1 MNRIE
6 KGKSRLSSLGILCL
20 ALGVIL
26 SVIGVVLALTCK
38 ISGSLNIVKL
48 IIGIIVL
55 ILGIIGLGFG
65 VNFTWVAN
73 SLTATKGSVAED
85 NLGKGT
91 VNMNKCTNCGTEV
104 KKGEELC
111 DKCKENLKP

>member
-6 KGKSRLSSLGILCL
+6 KGKSQLSSLGILCL

-48 IIGIIVL
+48 VVGIVIL
-55 ILGIIGLGFG
+55 LLGIVGLGFG
-65 VNFTWVAN
+65 VSFTWVSK
-73 SLTATKGSVAED
+73 SLIATKGSVAED
-85 NLGKGT
+85 NLGVGT
-91 VNMNKCTNCGTEV
+91 VNMHKCTNCGAEV
-104 KKGEELC
+104 KKGQDLC

>member
-6 KGKSRLSSLGILCL
+6 KGKSQLSSLGIVCL

-48 IIGIIVL
+48 VVGIVLLVIGIV
-55 ILGIIGLGFG
+55 GLGFG
-65 VNFTWVAN
+65 VNFTWVA
-73 SLTATKGSVAED
+73 SALKATKGSIAED

-91 VNMNKCTNCGTEV
+91 VNMNKCSNCGAEV
-104 KKGEELC
+104 KKDGELC
-111 DKCKENLKP
+111 EKCKENLKP

>member
-6 KGKSRLSSLGILCL
+6 KGKSQLKTFGIICL

-26 SVIGVVLALTCK
+26 SVVGVVLILTCA
-38 ISGSLNIVKL
+38 ISGSLNVVKLVVGIILL
-48 IIGIIVL
+48 IIGIA
-55 ILGIIGLGFG
+55 GLGFG
-65 VNFTWVAN
+65 VNFTWVA
-73 SLTATKGSVAED
+73 SALVATKGNIAED

-91 VNMNKCTNCGTEV
+91 VNMNKCTNCGEEV

-111 DKCKENLKP
+111 EKCKENLKP